1 MNNLQLT
8 RSKYIV
14 PYANFLTEVGEPVGR
29 LLHLAGLP
37 SNCLEYP
44 QTPVPTTALWRFRE
58 LAALRTGLPNLTLDV
73 VANLE
78 FAKLGAIANAV
89 MREPT
94 LLKMVKAFER
104 LVRAE
109 TATASLNVLPCAHGG
124 VYFVDRLGL
133 RNVQGEWHAELYVLL
148 WMLKIVQLVEPTW
161 SPTEI
166 CCVSKAN
173 PDRVRAIESLGAKP
187 RFGEC
192 CTCFTIPASMLALP
206 SKSCRCMPRNL
217 NSGEGDLWSA
227 APSDTFSGAL
237 KQLIRAYADDGWL
250 TVKEASEIA
259 GTSLR
264 TMQRRL
270 SAEATTYSG
279 VLDEIRSELAGEL
292 LENTNTPV
300 AEISAQLGYD
310 DRSNFTR
317 AFRRW
322 AGVPPTLFRAQR
334 RHA

>member
-1 MNNLQLT
+1 
-8 RSKYIV
+8 
-14 PYANFLTEVGEPVGR
+14 
-29 LLHLAGLP
+29 
-37 SNCLEYP
+37 
-44 QTPVPTTALWRFRE
+44 
-58 LAALRTGLPNLTLDV
+58 LRTGLPNLTLDV

-78 FAKLGAIANAV
+78 FAKLGPIASAV

-94 LLKMVKAFER
+94 LLKMVQAFER

-109 TATASLNVLPCAHGG
+109 TATASLNVLPSAHGS
-124 VYFVDRLGL
+124 VYFIDRLGL
-133 RNVQGEWHAELYVLL
+133 RNVQGEWHAELFVLL
-148 WMLKIVQLVEPTW
+148 WMLKIVHLVEPTW

-166 CCVSKAN
+166 RCVSKAS
-173 PDRVRAIESLGAKP
+173 PDRVRAIESLGARP

-192 CTCFTIPASMLALP
+192 CTCFAIPASMLALP
-206 SKSCRCMPRNL
+206 SQSCKCS
-217 NSGEGDLWSA
+217 SGNPDSEEADLWSA

-237 KQLIRAYADDGWL
+237 KQLIRAYAGDDWL
-250 TVKEASEIA
+250 TVKEACEVA

-279 VLDEIRSELAGEL
+279 LLDEVRSELAGEL

-300 AEISAQLGYD
+300 AEISAQLGYG

-322 AGVPPTLFRAQR
+322 AGVSPTLFRAQR
-334 RHA
+334 QHA